1 MGVLLLNLDFSRR
14 PDRHLGAFDLDKC
27 FESIPLHPE
36 QSDSSKP
43 TSSSGHSLMEHL
55 SFLVSFVFPDEGQ
68 FLCSKVR
75 KNGKPY
81 SSCYWSPPEGGPGKA
96 R

>member
-1 MGVLLLNLDFSRR
+1 MDILSLNLDFSRR

-36 QSDSSKP
+36 QSDSSEP